1 MWRSVGCL
9 LIAGV
14 LSGCAG
20 MQTGG
25 AGTPSPGGGAPATG
39 GGPTILTGPPS
50 ASPGCDVGNI
60 CRVYVTM
67 ERDSTGTE
75 QIHVYPETLRTN
87 TGVKDAHI
95 VWIILNDDVNFSVDK
110 TIQMKQGSDG
120 TQWTDK
126 YKTDSD
132 NGDRPGAGFRPKN
145 FHGRFPKNAHSGVYH
160 YAITVQR
167 GSDPPVTKDPTIVN
181 SN

>member
-1 MWRSVGCL
+1 MVRIIGSVL
-9 LIAGV
+9 VAAV
-14 LSGCAG
+14 LAGCAG
-20 MQTGG
+20 PQTGTV
-25 AGTPSPGGGAPATG
+25 GTTSTGSGPS
-39 GGPTILTGPPS
+39 IMTGPPS
-50 ASPGCDVGNI
+50 ASPGCDVGNV

-67 ERDSTGTE
+67 EKDSTGTE

-87 TGVKDAHI
+87 TGARDAHI
-95 VWIILNDDVNFSVDK
+95 VWIILNDDVNFSVAQ
-110 TIQMKQGSDG
+110 TIQIKPGSDP

-132 NGDRPGAGFRPKN
+132 NGDRPSSTGFRPKN
-145 FHGRFPKNAHSGVYH
+145 FHGRFPKNAAAGVYQ